1 MNRHKFFII
10 RDSKKC
16 SIYFLREGSLLRVRQ
31 KCLSYIWGWRR
42 VRSLQERG
50 HSMSDEEKVP
60 QPKMG
65 PEDGEVKQSEQPA
78 APETPAEPAAPATP
92 AEPTQPAEPA
102 APAEP
107 AQPQQP
113 AAPTGSPVDVPQ
125 PAQPTPAPAQPAA
138 PEEPAQPARPQPA
151 PQPASAPAEPASTP
165 QPKQPQ
171 ADPQAAPQ
179 PQPAPAPQAGPQ
191 PAAAP
196 QQPGQPQPQQP
207 GAQPQV
213 APAGY
218 QATVPETPKSGKATA
233 ALVCGIIAVVAALF
247 VPVVGFLLGI
257 ALGIV
262 AIVLATKI
270 TRATGVKTGKTRA
283 AKILAIIAFVISAIS
298 LVVTI
303 ITGVVLV
310 GTVADSVSSSSES
323 STTTEATTSMDDF
336 SEEEKAA
343 AQPVDDAMQQIKN
356 QDQAI
361 LDTLATA
368 YNDDFKD
375 SYDYTLSDFGVDP
388 QALAKWGTTDFTYS
402 FDDSIVF
409 SDGTASVYVDV
420 QSRDYYEMLFR
431 FSDLVND
438 YQNSDEYQTTT
449 EAEDL
454 AKFGEL
460 LQQAMDE
467 TTETTT
473 GYVGLDLTQQADGT
487 WVIDEDSWEDE
498 FEYIF
503 GLY

>member
-1 MNRHKFFII
+1 
-10 RDSKKC
+10 
-16 SIYFLREGSLLRVRQ
+16 
-31 KCLSYIWGWRR
+31 
-42 VRSLQERG
+42 
-50 HSMSDEEKVP
+50 MSDEEKVP

-298 LVVTI
+298 LIVTI

-310 GTVADSVSSSSES
+310 STVADSASTSSES
-323 STTTEATTSMDDF
+323 STPTEATASLDDF

-343 AQPVDDAMQQIKN
+343 AQPVEDMLNQIVN
-356 QDQAI
+356 QDQAV
-361 LDTLATA
+361 LDELAA
-368 YNDDFKD
+368 DYNDDFKD
-375 SYDYTLSDFGVDP
+375 TYDYTLSDFGVDP
-388 QALAKWGTTDFTYS
+388 LTLAQWGTTDFSYS
-402 FDDSIVF
+402 FDDVIVF
-409 SDGTASVYVDV
+409 SDGTATVYADV
-420 QSRDYYEMLFR
+420 ESRDYYEMIFR
-431 FSDLVND
+431 FSELVTE
-438 YQNSDEYQTTT
+438 YQASEEYQTTT
-449 EAEDL
+449 EEEDMIKL
-454 AKFGEL
+454 GEL

-473 GYVGLDLTQQADGT
+473 GYIGIDLTQQSDGT
-487 WVIDEDSWEDE
+487 WVIDEDSREDE

>member
-1 MNRHKFFII
+1 
-10 RDSKKC
+10 
-16 SIYFLREGSLLRVRQ
+16 
-31 KCLSYIWGWRR
+31 
-42 VRSLQERG
+42 
-50 HSMSDEEKVP
+50 MSDEEKVP

-65 PEDGEVKQSEQPA
+65 PEEGEVKQPA
-78 APETPAEPAAPATP
+78 APETPAEPAAPAAPTESAVP
-92 AEPTQPAEPA
+92 AEPK
-102 APAEP
+102 
-107 AQPQQP
+107 QP

-125 PAQPTPAPAQPAA
+125 PAS
-138 PEEPAQPARPQPA
+138 A
-151 PQPASAPAEPASTP
+151 PQPAPAEPASTP

-171 ADPQAAPQ
+171 ADPQAT

-218 QATVPETPKSGKATA
+218 QAAVPETPKSGKATA
-233 ALVCGIIAVVAALF
+233 ALVCGIIALVAALF
-247 VPVVGFLLGI
+247 VPLIGFLLGI

-262 AIVLATKI
+262 AIVLATKS

-283 AKILAIIAFVISAIS
+283 AKILAIIAFVVSAIS

-310 GTVADSVSSSSES
+310 GSVADSASSSSGSVAVES
-323 STTTEATTSMDDF
+323 TASMDDL

-343 AQPVDDAMQQIKN
+343 AQPVDTLMNQIKN

-361 LDTLATA
+361 LDELATD
-368 YNDDFKD
+368 YNDSFKD
-375 SYDYTLSDFGVDP
+375 TYDYTLNDFGVDP
-388 QALAKWGTTDFTYS
+388 MALAQWGTSDFSYA
-402 FDDSIVF
+402 FDDVIVF
-409 SDGTASVYVDV
+409 SDGTATVYVDV
-420 QSRDYYEMLFR
+420 ESRDYYEMIFR
-431 FSDLVND
+431 FSDLVTD
-438 YQNSDEYQTTT
+438 YQTSDEYQTTT
-449 EAEDL
+449 EAEDKIKL
-454 AKFGEL
+454 GEL

-487 WVIDEDSWEDE
+487 WVIDEDSREDE